1 MKARVWEFL
10 AGQYMTSTIAL
21 PQICGCI
28 EPIVVTFITM
38 ESKL

>member
-1 MKARVWEFL
+1 MKAHVLVFL
-10 AGQYMTSTIAL
+10 AGQYMILTIAL

-28 EPIVVTFITM
+28 EPTVVTFITM